1 MGGEEFYKASQGDLV
16 EDGSTGGGESSGE
29 GTLLGLLGKLTA
41 LIATTVQP
49 ATQPK
54 GDVQTK
60 TFTFVR
66 AQEGGD
72 EEDFVAAVASD
83 TKSMGDVLQRVKD
96 KERLLQGAS
105 LVRFE
110 RERRGKRVDVSKPI
124 DAFKEMEP
132 KIFFDKD
139 VFPHL
144 EFTIT

>member
-1 MGGEEFYKASQGDLV
+1 
-16 EDGSTGGGESSGE
+16 
-29 GTLLGLLGKLTA
+29 

-66 AQEGGD
+66 VQEGGD

-96 KERLLQGAS
+96 KEQLLQGAS

-110 RERRGKRVDVSKPI
+110 RVKRGQRVDVSKPI